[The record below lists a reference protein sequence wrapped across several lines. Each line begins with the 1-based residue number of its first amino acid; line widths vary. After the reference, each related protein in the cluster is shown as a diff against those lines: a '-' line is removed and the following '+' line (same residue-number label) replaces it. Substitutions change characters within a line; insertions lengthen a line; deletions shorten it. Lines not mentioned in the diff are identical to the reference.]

1 MIIRIIVT
9 AVLFG
14 TAIALWFVRKDL
26 KKRGL

>member
-9 AVLFG
+9 AVLFA
-14 TAIALWFVRKDL
+14 TAIALWFVRDEL